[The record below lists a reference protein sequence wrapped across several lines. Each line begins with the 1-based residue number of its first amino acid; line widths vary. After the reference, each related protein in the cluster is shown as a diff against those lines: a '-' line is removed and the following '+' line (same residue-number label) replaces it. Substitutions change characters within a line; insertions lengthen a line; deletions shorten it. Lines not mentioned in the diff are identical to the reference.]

1 MVSFLPNVMKVGGY
15 SLTEFITYSI
25 KAHPLGFVAVFTVA
39 QGIYTSLR
47 DKGVLII
54 RSNKR
59 FALLILAT
67 TLITAPFIIDA
78 SISLYDWAKERFG
91 DFSDDFFHYTTGF

>member
-1 MVSFLPNVMKVGGY
+1 MVSYIPSMMKMSGY
-15 SLTEFITYSI
+15 NLTEFIIYSF
-25 KAHPLGFVAVFTVA
+25 KTHPLGFVAVFTVA
-39 QGIYTSLR
+39 QGLYTNLR

-59 FALLILAT
+59 FALLVLGT
-67 TLITAPFIIDA
+67 TIISAPFIIDA
-78 SISLYDWAKERFG
+78 SLTAYNWFKLKFG